1 MIKHIWKFCWK
12 KKLKTQSQYFV
23 NIYEAIHKFI
33 SFESHLNL
41 RVHSTWNLLIIIK
54 QVHSTGNWIVT
65 GLGFFIFHFLSKP
78 PSPAPSPQPPQGWLE
93 FKSSKFCRCALKNK
107 IRRVRSLSAPWKKLC
122 NGWKFFSASLKKNST
137 KLSYWNPVI
146 LSGGGSADKK
156 YHEKWHVPW
165 ETWPY
170 SCPNKTRPPTHLV

>member
-41 RVHSTWNLLIIIK
+41 RVHSTWNLFIIIK

-65 GLGFFIFHFLSKP
+65 RLGFFIFQFLTTP
-78 PSPAPSPQPPQGWLE
+78 PSPAPPPSPLRMTGIQILKVLSVRIEKQNPKGSFFVGTLE
-93 FKSSKFCRCALKNK
+93 KVVQWVK
-107 IRRVRSLSAPWKKLC
+107 I
-122 NGWKFFSASLKKNST
+122 FFSFFEE
-137 KLSYWNPVI
+137 KLDQTLLLESRHP
-146 LSGGGSADKK
+146 
-156 YHEKWHVPW
+156 
-165 ETWPY
+165 
-170 SCPNKTRPPTHLV
+170 

>member
-41 RVHSTWNLLIIIK
+41 RVHSTWNLFIIIK

-65 GLGFFIFHFLSKP
+65 GLGFFIFQFLSTP
-78 PSPAPSPQPPQGWLE
+78 PSPAPPPSSHKDDWNSNPQSFVGAHWKT
-93 FKSSKFCRCALKNK
+93 KSEGFVLCRHLGKSCAMGQN
-107 IRRVRSLSAPWKKLC
+107 
-122 NGWKFFSASLKKNST
+122 FSLKKNST

-146 LSGGGSADKK
+146 LSEGGSADKK

>member
-41 RVHSTWNLLIIIK
+41 RIHSTWNLFIIIK

-65 GLGFFIFHFLSKP
+65 RLGFFIFQFLTTP
-78 PSPAPSPQPPQGWLE
+78 PSPAPPPLSPKDDWNSNPQSFVGAQSEGFVLCRHLG
-93 FKSSKFCRCALKNK
+93 KSCAMGQN
-107 IRRVRSLSAPWKKLC
+107 
-122 NGWKFFSASLKKNST
+122 FFQL
-137 KLSYWNPVI
+137 LWR
-146 LSGGGSADKK
+146 
-156 YHEKWHVPW
+156 
-165 ETWPY
+165 
-170 SCPNKTRPPTHLV
+170 KTRPNSPIGIPSSLAGVGVQIKNIMKNGTSLEKLDLIAVQIKLDPQPI